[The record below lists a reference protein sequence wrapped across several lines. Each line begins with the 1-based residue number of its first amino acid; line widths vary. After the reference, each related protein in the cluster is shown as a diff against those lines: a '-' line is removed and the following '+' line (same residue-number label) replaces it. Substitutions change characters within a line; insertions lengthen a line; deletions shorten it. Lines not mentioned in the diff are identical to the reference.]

1 MSTKSKRTDMNFLLQ
16 VRELGNQQLIAPL
29 PAGQY
34 MLLQAL
40 LTINNNCGWLE
51 EFTVALSTLESF
63 TGLSRA
69 GVQKA
74 RRALVNKGY
83 IEFKSN
89 GTKAGSYK
97 LFKLYEENLSMSGT
111 SNAHSE
117 VTSSTTSSTR
127 KSNSNVNES
136 TIKNSDMTGKNEF
149 FKNTSTQVVSRE
161 CKQDDATSVVSSNTS
176 STTSCTPLT
185 KQNKTK
191 LNETKDIGSSSE
203 KEMSTESS
211 SEQDDTPKENVFEFY
226 QQNFGILSPFVQQDM
241 LYWIQ
246 DIGHELVLEAL
257 KRTLEQNKEYGYAK
271 RIMQSW
277 VKKGVDTLEKAMA
290 ERVQH
295 VRSFDKKTNS
305 YSRTGRVAPVPDWAI
320 NPNETKETKLNAEEE
335 QKIREQLNA
344 LRSVAK

>member
-1 MSTKSKRTDMNFLLQ
+1 MNYILQ
-16 VRELGNQQLIAPL
+16 VKAFNKLHLRDPFSK
-29 PAGQY
+29 GQF
-34 MLLQAL
+34 MLFHAL
-40 LTINNNCGWLE
+40 LDVNNDCGWLE
-51 EFTVALSTLESF
+51 WFDVALARLELFSQ
-63 TGLSRA
+63 LSRE

-74 RRALVNKGY
+74 RTELVERGL

-89 GTKAGSYK
+89 GTRAGSYRLK
-97 LFKLYEENLSMSGT
+97 KLYED
-111 SNAHSE
+111 
-117 VTSSTTSSTR
+117 STQVSTQ
-127 KSNSNVNES
+127 
-136 TIKNSDMTGKNEF
+136 
-149 FKNTSTQVVSRE
+149 TSTQDS
-161 CKQDDATSVVSSNTS
+161 TPS
-176 STTSCTPLT
+176 STQESTSLNKQNKT

-191 LNETKDIGSSSE
+191 VCSSGSK
-203 KEMSTESS
+203 KEVSMESHSTN
-211 SEQDDTPKENVFEFY
+211 DNAPKENVFEFY

>member
-1 MSTKSKRTDMNFLLQ
+1 MSTKPKRTDMNLAWQ
-16 VRELGNQQLIAPL
+16 VKTVGDQQLITPL
-29 PAGQY
+29 PPGQF

-40 LTINNNCGWLE
+40 ITLNNKCGWLE
-51 EFTVALSTLESF
+51 EFTVALSVLETF
-63 TGLSRA
+63 TCLSRA

-74 RRALVNKGY
+74 RRALINKGY

-89 GTKAGSYK
+89 GTQAGTYK
-97 LFKLYEENLSMSGT
+97 LFKLYEENSSMGGT
-111 SNAHSE
+111 TNAYSK

-136 TIKNSDMTGKNEF
+136 TLENSDMTGKDEV
-149 FKNTSTQVVSRE
+149 FKNTSTQAVSGE
-161 CKQDDATSVVSSNTS
+161 CKQDDATDIASSNTS
-176 STTSCTPLT
+176 STTNSTSLT

-191 LNETKDIGSSSE
+191 QNKTKVCSSGSE
-203 KEMSTESS
+203 KEVSMESHSTN
-211 SEQDDTPKENVFEFY
+211 DNAPKENVFEFY

>member
-1 MSTKSKRTDMNFLLQ
+1 MNYILQ
-16 VRELGNQQLIAPL
+16 VKAFNKLHLRDPFSK
-29 PAGQY
+29 GQF
-34 MLLQAL
+34 MLFHAL
-40 LTINNNCGWLE
+40 LDVNNDCGWIE
-51 EFTVALSTLESF
+51 WFDVALARLELFSQ
-63 TGLSRA
+63 LSRE
-69 GVQKA
+69 GIQKA
-74 RRALVNKGY
+74 RAELVERGL

-89 GTKAGSYK
+89 GTRAGSYRLK
-97 LFKLYEENLSMSGT
+97 KLYED
-111 SNAHSE
+111 
-117 VTSSTTSSTR
+117 STQVSTQ
-127 KSNSNVNES
+127 
-136 TIKNSDMTGKNEF
+136 
-149 FKNTSTQVVSRE
+149 TSTQDSTRRVTKKERSNADLATEKAENAQISTQVSTQTST
-161 CKQDDATSVVSSNTS
+161 QDSTPS
-176 STTSCTPLT
+176 STQESTALNKQNKT

-191 LNETKDIGSSSE
+191 VCSSGSE
-203 KEMSTESS
+203 KEVSMESHSTN
-211 SEQDDTPKENVFEFY
+211 DNAPKENVFEFY